1 MDIAVGSDHA
11 GYRLKE
17 AVKGYLQSQGH
28 RVTDYGA
35 PSEESVDY
43 ADFAFPVARG
53 VAAGKHERGVLVC
66 GTGQGMTMT
75 ANRVRGVRAALCLD
89 AETARMSRKHNNANV
104 LVLSGWKVSTEEAPR
119 ILDAWLSTE
128 FEGGRHLRRI
138 RKLDR
143 PDDAER
149 RPQTEENQRPIE

>member
-17 AVKGYLQSQGH
+17 AVGDYLRSRGH

-43 ADFAFPVARG
+43 PDHAFPVARG
-53 VAAGKHERGVLVC
+53 VASGKHERGVLVC
-66 GTGQGMTMT
+66 GTGQGMTMA
-75 ANRVRGVRAALCLD
+75 ANRIKGIRAALCLD
-89 AETARMSRKHNNANV
+89 AETARMTRKHNDANV
-104 LVLSGWKVSTEEAPR
+104 LVLSGWKVPAAEAAG

-128 FEGGRHLRRI
+128 FEGGRHQRRI
-138 RKLDR
+138 DKLDR
-143 PDDAER
+143 PGDAER
-149 RPQTEENQRPIE
+149 RPQEG

>member
-17 AVKGYLQSQGH
+17 AVREYLESLGH

-43 ADFAFPVARG
+43 ADFAFPVARA
-53 VAAGKHERGVLVC
+53 VAAGKHERGVLIC

-89 AETARMSRKHNNANV
+89 VETARMSRRHNDANV
-104 LVLSGWKVSTEEAPR
+104 LVLSGWRVSPEQAHR
-119 ILDAWLSTE
+119 ILSAWLSTE

-138 RKLDR
+138 RKLDQ
-143 PDDAER
+143 PHDE
-149 RPQTEENQRPIE
+149 

>member
-17 AVKGYLQSQGH
+17 VVREYLQSQGH
-28 RVTDYGA
+28 DVTDYGTS
-35 PSEESVDY
+35 SEDSVDY

-53 VAAGKHERGVLVC
+53 VAAGKHQRGVLIC

-75 ANRVRGVRAALCLD
+75 ANRVRGVRAALSLD
-89 AETARMSRKHNNANV
+89 AETARMSRKHNDANV
-104 LVLSGWKVSTEEAPR
+104 LVLSGWKVSAEKAR
-119 ILDAWLSTE
+119 KILDAWLSTE
-128 FEGGRHLRRI
+128 FEGGRHARRI

-143 PDDAER
+143 PGDAR
-149 RPQTEENQRPIE
+149 NRPREE